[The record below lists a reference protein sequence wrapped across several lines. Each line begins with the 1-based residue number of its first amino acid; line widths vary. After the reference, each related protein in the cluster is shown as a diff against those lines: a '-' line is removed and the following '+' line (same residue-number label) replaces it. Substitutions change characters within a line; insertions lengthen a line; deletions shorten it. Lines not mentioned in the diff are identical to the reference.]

1 MFLNPIVKEIYFR
14 ISFSLLDI
22 LRNVFPLI
30 LSYGRDLILFSVIS
44 FKYDLM
50 YDTEVRLKSENSVV
64 YCFDLLSRVYKDVIN
79 TNVLEESLVLLS
91 SSSLSPD
98 FHDVYSN
105 QLVLV
110 ECSFAKRRRT
120 FWLTNLHSTV
130 LFLQGFFL

>member
-1 MFLNPIVKEIYFR
+1 
-14 ISFSLLDI
+14 
-22 LRNVFPLI
+22 
-30 LSYGRDLILFSVIS
+30 
-44 FKYDLM
+44 M

-64 YCFDLLSRVYKDVIN
+64 YYFDLLSRVYKDVIN

-105 QLVLV
+105 QLVSV

-120 FWLTNLHSTV
+120 FWLTNLDSTV